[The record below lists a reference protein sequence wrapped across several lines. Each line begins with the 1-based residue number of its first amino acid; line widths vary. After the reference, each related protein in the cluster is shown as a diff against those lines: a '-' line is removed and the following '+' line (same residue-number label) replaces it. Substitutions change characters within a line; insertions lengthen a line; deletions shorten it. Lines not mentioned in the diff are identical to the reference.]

1 MLDMPKK
8 MDEERKASEST
19 EGPYDSNKNF
29 IFIVDPFIQY
39 FTRVLY
45 TFNDEDDSDNIQSE
59 PVLFVNAAVLVVG
72 VTNNLHYCVLEK
84 AGSDSNGGST
94 RSSMRDSQVVQK
106 MLK

>member
-8 MDEERKASEST
+8 MDEERKASKST

-45 TFNDEDDSDNIQSE
+45 TFNDEDDPDNI
-59 PVLFVNAAVLVVG
+59 
-72 VTNNLHYCVLEK
+72 
-84 AGSDSNGGST
+84 
-94 RSSMRDSQVVQK
+94 
-106 MLK
+106 